1 MKKFIIFLST
11 VCLCMTCFGQTKAIV
26 KIADRISIKTA
37 KRSALEIIKTKP
49 EKELLKE
56 GLARTG
62 KKYTG
67 EALGQQIVKRAM
79 RESVMEKMKKQGIES
94 FLAFGKNNAKTIF
107 EHTGFSQVRKKML
120 EQEVET
126 KTKKSFYHKTIDN
139 ISNKTKEVN
148 KYINRTATR
157 IIISSKNQFITEKQ
171 YLKWINRNPNAIIK
185 TGVKDADIL
194 RTNMYAVMGKNSK
207 YAKNFLKNGNQAHH
221 IIGNRTPKAAEILK
235 KYDIDIND
243 PMNGI
248 FLPSSN
254 RSGLRGTIHRGG
266 HTQEYYD
273 YVEQLFMNCKSQK
286 DCYEVLD
293 KIKKELYE
301 GKIKLYSPQKH
312 ASNRTF

>member
-37 KRSALEIIKTKP
+37 KRSALELIKTKT

-126 KTKKSFYHKTIDN
+126 KTKKVS
-139 ISNKTKEVN
+139 
-148 KYINRTATR
+148 
-157 IIISSKNQFITEKQ
+157 
-171 YLKWINRNPNAIIK
+171 IIK
-185 TGVKDADIL
+185 QLIT
-194 RTNMYAVMGKNSK
+194 
-207 YAKNFLKNGNQAHH
+207 FL
-221 IIGNRTPKAAEILK
+221 
-235 KYDIDIND
+235 
-243 PMNGI
+243 
-248 FLPSSN
+248 
-254 RSGLRGTIHRGG
+254 
-266 HTQEYYD
+266 
-273 YVEQLFMNCKSQK
+273 
-286 DCYEVLD
+286 
-293 KIKKELYE
+293 IKQRK
-301 GKIKLYSPQKH
+301 
-312 ASNRTF
+312 